1 MCRQLEMYVT
11 EKDWTKFELI
21 EGDVFNVNRN
31 KRDPIV
37 LIDGTH
43 KLALSDLKQM
53 VKLLEEKTK

>member
-11 EKDWTKFELI
+11 EKYWTKFELI